1 MSCPQGTYCCVLVFT
16 LRFRAASIVHVPR
29 PYTPLDR
36 TRASSSAFV
45 DGASSHATP
54 LSPQVNCCL
63 LRHFSIL
70 WVFMPFC
77 KARPGDVNG
86 ESVNSHLHKIE
97 NHAVGASAADD
108 GRADGRSKSSGCSGY
123 YRYVVFSTW
132 TCTFCKL
139 VFLFQECWK
148 SEENVYFLHPFDL
161 SLFCQIMSTRRRIVP
176 GYSRNVVVQVPYG
189 Y

>member
-1 MSCPQGTYCCVLVFT
+1 M
-16 LRFRAASIVHVPR
+16 
-29 PYTPLDR
+29 LDR
-36 TRASSSAFV
+36 TRASSSVFV

-77 KARPGDVNG
+77 KAHPGDVNG

-108 GRADGRSKSSGCSGY
+108 GRADGRSKSSGCSGN
-123 YRYVVFSTW
+123 YRYVYSV
-132 TCTFCKL
+132 L
-139 VFLFQECWK
+139 VLVIFANWCSCF
-148 SEENVYFLHPFDL
+148 
-161 SLFCQIMSTRRRIVP
+161 
-176 GYSRNVVVQVPYG
+176 RNVEKVKKTCIFYTHSTYLYFVK
-189 Y
+189 

>member
-1 MSCPQGTYCCVLVFT
+1 MSPRDLLLCTCIHTFR
-16 LRFRAASIVHVPR
+16 LRASSTVHVPR
-29 PYTPLDR
+29 PYTRLDCTRAWTVHAPRPYTCLNRTCAFRLYTPLDR

-86 ESVNSHLHKIE
+86 ESINSHLHKIE

-108 GRADGRSKSSGCSGY
+108 GRADGRSKSSGCSGS

-139 VFLFQECWK
+139 VFLFQEC
-148 SEENVYFLHPFDL
+148 
-161 SLFCQIMSTRRRIVP
+161 
-176 GYSRNVVVQVPYG
+176 
-189 Y
+189 